1 MGTESPAIKS
11 SVRKLG
17 SDISR
22 ARRARGMPTADFA
35 IRMGV
40 SRSTLGRIEQGDLG
54 VSIGNI
60 ASALQILGELGR
72 IRELMDPSSDG
83 IGLMLA
89 RDKLPQRIRSRK
101 KPDRNADK
109 QFGGQSDSLE
119 PEAW

>member
-1 MGTESPAIKS
+1 MGHASPAIKS

-22 ARRARGMPTADFA
+22 ARRTRGMPTADFA
-35 IRMGV
+35 NRMGV
-40 SRSTLGRIEQGDLG
+40 SRSTLSRIEQGDLG

-72 IRELMDPSSDG
+72 IRELMDPSTDG
-83 IGLMLA
+83 IGLTLA

-101 KPDRNADK
+101 EPDRNAAK
-109 QFGGQSDSLE
+109 RFGRQSDSLE
-119 PEAW
+119 SEAW

>member
-1 MGTESPAIKS
+1 MGHASPAIKS

-35 IRMGV
+35 NRMGV
-40 SRSTLGRIEQGDLG
+40 SRSTLSRIEQGDLG

-72 IRELMDPSSDG
+72 VRELMDPSTDG
-83 IGLMLA
+83 IGLTLA

-101 KPDRNADK
+101 EPDRNAAK
-109 QFGGQSDSLE
+109 RFGRQSDSLE